1 MTDGKESPEYRIMIR
16 DLPQEER
23 PRERLRNYGPSSLSN
38 AELLAIILR
47 TGTQSENVLNLSTR
61 LISQFGGLSG
71 LARAS
76 YDELRS
82 VHGFG
87 DAKTAQVKA
96 AFQLGMRAL
105 SLQEDDRPTVHSPQ
119 DVANL
124 LQGEMAFLEQ
134 EHLRVVLLN
143 TRNRI
148 QSIHEVYKGNVN
160 SAVIRAGEI
169 FREAVRS
176 NAPAV
181 ILAHNHPS
189 GDPAPSDEDVQITR
203 QIIDAGKLLDI
214 EVLDHVVLA
223 QRGFVSLKERKLG
236 FD

>member
-1 MTDGKESPEYRIMIR
+1 MTDGRESTEYQVMIR

-23 PRERLRNYGPSSLSN
+23 PRERLRSYGPSALSN

-47 TGTQSENVLNLSTR
+47 TGAQSENVLNLSAR

-76 YDELRS
+76 YDELCA
-82 VHGFG
+82 VYGFG
-87 DAKTAQVKA
+87 EAKTAQIKA
-96 AFQLGMRAL
+96 AFELGRRAL
-105 SLQEDDRPTVHSPQ
+105 TLQENDRPTVHSPQ

-134 EHLRVVLLN
+134 EHIRVLLLN
-143 TRNRI
+143 TRNRV
-148 QSIHEVYKGNVN
+148 QSIHEVYKGSVN
-160 SAVIRAGEI
+160 SAVIRAGEM
-169 FREAVRS
+169 FRDAVRA

-181 ILAHNHPS
+181 ILVHNHPS
-189 GDPAPSDEDVQITR
+189 GDPAPSAEDVQITR
-203 QIIDAGKLLDI
+203 QILDAGKLLDI
-214 EVLDHVVLA
+214 EVLDHVILA